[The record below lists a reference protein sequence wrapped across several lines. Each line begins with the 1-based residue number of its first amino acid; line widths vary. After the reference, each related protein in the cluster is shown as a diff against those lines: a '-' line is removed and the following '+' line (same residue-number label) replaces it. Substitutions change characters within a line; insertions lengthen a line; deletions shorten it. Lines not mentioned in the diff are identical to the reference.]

1 MSDVVL
7 RQIATAELIPRYPK
21 KITANEIQENLKDRG
36 YDITIRSVQRDLQ
49 QLSRIF
55 PLMTDERSIPFGWSW
70 SQSSPGHEFPS
81 MDPVQAL
88 TFSLAAQYLEPL
100 MPKANLKKIDE
111 FFQRA
116 EKVLLGDEKSN
127 LSRWRKRVKV
137 IPESIRFK
145 LPNIKTE
152 VRQKIYQA
160 VYQGAKFKAR
170 YRKRGERK
178 ANSRLINPLGIV
190 VKGSMTYLIC
200 MIDQDF
206 DTPRYL
212 PLQRFESVELLDA
225 HSEDPPNFDLDEFIH
240 ESNLGFSFSKKLYYF
255 EAIFDKTL
263 AFHLL
268 ETPLNNTQ
276 TYRELA
282 DNKLLIKARVPDTLQ
297 FEQWLMSFGSDVE
310 ILKPAKLRKKFKDL
324 STKLT
329 KMYKS

>member
-7 RQIATAELIPRYPK
+7 RQIVTAELIPRYPR
-21 KITANEIQENLKDRG
+21 KISANQIQENLKDRG
-36 YDITIRSVQRDLQ
+36 YDITLRSVQRDLQ
-49 QLSRIF
+49 QLARIF
-55 PLMTDERSIPFGWSW
+55 PLISDESSIPFGWSW
-70 SQSSPGHEFPS
+70 ERAAPGHEFPS
-81 MDPVQAL
+81 MDPVEAL

-100 MPKANLKKIDE
+100 MPRANLKKIDE

-116 EKVLLGDEKSN
+116 EKVLLGDEKSK

-145 LPNIKTE
+145 LPNVKTK
-152 VRQKIYQA
+152 VRQVIYQA
-160 VYQGAKFKAR
+160 VYSGFKFKAR

-178 ANSRLINPLGIV
+178 ASSRLINPLGIV

-206 DTPRYL
+206 ETPRYL
-212 PLQRFESVELLDA
+212 PLQRFESAELLDA
-225 HSEDPPNFDLDEFIH
+225 YSEDPPNFNLDEFIH
-240 ESNLGFSFSKKLYYF
+240 ENNLGFTFSKELYYF

-276 TYRELA
+276 KYRELA
-282 DNKLLIKARVPDTLQ
+282 DNKLLIKARVPNTLQ

-310 ILKPAKLRKKFKDL
+310 ILKPPKLRKKFKDL
-324 STKLT
+324 SAKLS